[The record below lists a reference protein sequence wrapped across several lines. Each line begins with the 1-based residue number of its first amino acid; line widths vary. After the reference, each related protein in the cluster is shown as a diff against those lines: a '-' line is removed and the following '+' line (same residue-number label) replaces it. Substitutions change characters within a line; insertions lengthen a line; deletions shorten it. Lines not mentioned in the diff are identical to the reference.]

1 MATDILT
8 IPVAELEPA
17 QKSPARPP
25 QRGKTPVP
33 SEHIEAIKAALRQP
47 PEDDFPRHE
56 CAIAVLNH
64 LEDVGLEEE
73 GRITFVKSLHKDW
86 RLTRA
91 TPEEWA
97 TEVDGWVN
105 AAPHPDGHRR
115 GYTFLTEQGFSLP
128 ARPRLNA
135 AEEIIINRH
144 VREVGADIVNG
155 LKQLEHQENP
165 IIYQRA
171 GGVLVELK
179 PEELKLHDITRSQPL
194 KALLHDHFLPVRE
207 STNKDGS
214 VSTTPSTFTD
224 NHVGLVQ
231 RHADHFPSIKA
242 VYALPLFLPD
252 GTLLAEP
259 GYHPEHGVF
268 LDTADLDIELMPM
281 EEARDLYLTAFNDFS
296 YQAPRAGF
304 TVTLAFILQAFLM
317 LLIDDLTPLYA
328 VLGARRSGSGSGKG
342 YLVDCIYRIHT
353 GRPYSHD
360 GAMPGTGEEMAKVL
374 FAALL
379 EGATHIIFDD
389 IDKLTYRELM
399 AAMTSRTY
407 KSRILGVT
415 ERKEVSTQVT
425 WAVTGNAPDPIHRDF
440 YRRLLPIFMS
450 AGEKAWL
457 KNYSNPDLHRDILQ
471 NRSKYVSAALSII
484 THWRDQGMPLS
495 TNTVKGF
502 DRWSAVMG
510 GVLEAAGFPDLLSA
524 RDGLDEL
531 IEVDN
536 TDIDLLMSLWASG
549 ELFPPDTKLKGREL
563 LHIARRKELFAEMLG
578 EKLEAEAAAALTRFL
593 KPYVNDIFGGHYFRR
608 EYDSHAKTWTYYLEP
623 EADTQTV
630 LSDVFN
636 FKRTQTGAEHPRKT
650 PANTDHAD
658 PAGDVRGTSTS
669 VQADGQTDT
678 SDSAGVMRGII
689 SPLQPS
695 DDEATPPDID
705 PETGVPVL

>member
-1 MATDILT
+1 MRSDILT
-8 IPVAELEPA
+8 IPVAELEA
-17 QKSPARPP
+17 ARKAPARPP
-25 QRGKTPVP
+25 QGSTPA
-33 SEHIEAIKAALRQP
+33 SDEYIEALKAALQAP
-47 PEDDFPRHE
+47 PESEFPRHE
-56 CAIAVLNH
+56 CAIAVLNVF
-64 LEDVGLEEE
+64 DDQKRKDE
-73 GRITFVKSLHKDW
+73 GITFLKSLHTAW

-91 TPEEWA
+91 TPDEWA
-97 TEVDGWVN
+97 AEVDAWAA
-105 AAPHPDGHRR
+105 AAPHPEGHRR
-115 GYTFLTEQGFSLP
+115 GYTFLEEAGFNLP
-128 ARPRLNA
+128 TRPRQDEA
-135 AEEIIINRH
+135 DEIIVNRH
-144 VREVGADIVNG
+144 LREVSTDIGNR
-155 LKQLEHQENP
+155 LKKLEHQGDP
-165 IIYQRA
+165 LIYQRA

-179 PEELKLHDITRSQPL
+179 PQELKLQDVTRTQQC
-194 KALLHDHFLPVRE
+194 KALLHANFLPVRE
-207 STNKDGS
+207 AHEKDGG
-214 VSTTPSTFTD
+214 VKYTPAAFTD
-224 NHVGLVQ
+224 NHVGLVL
-231 RHADHFPSIKA
+231 RDADQFPSITA
-242 VYALPLFLPD
+242 VYGSPMFLSD

-268 LDTADLDIELMPM
+268 LDTAGLQIEQMPM
-281 EEARDLYLTAFNDFS
+281 EDGRDFLLSAFNEFS

-317 LLIDDLTPLYA
+317 LLIDDLTPMYA

-342 YLVDCIYRIHT
+342 YLVDCIYRIQT
-353 GRPYSHD
+353 GRPYTHD
-360 GAMPGTGEEMAKVL
+360 GAMPATGEELAKVL

-389 IDKLTYRELM
+389 IDKLVHRELM
-399 AAMTSRTY
+399 AAMTSRKY
-407 KSRILGVT
+407 KGRILGVS

-425 WAVTGNAPDPIHRDF
+425 WAVTGNAPVIHRDY
-440 YRRLLPIFMS
+440 YRRILPIFMS
-450 AGEKAWL
+450 AGEKAWR
-457 KNYSNPDLHRDILQ
+457 KQYSNPDLHRDILE
-471 NRSKYVSAALSII
+471 NRSKYVSAAIGII

-495 TNTVKGF
+495 SNTIKGF